1 MKGTMNQKKLSSTL
15 RQKKSG
21 DEMKVGTDNNIVDKF
36 LFNLTLIFIFLK
48 FFPGSPINDWSWWAI
63 LSPLWIPLLVLP
75 IAFII
80 SIVYSLVMA
89 IDPKTGLSKSDFMI
103 IKLTSYVL
111 AIGVGIIIIRSW
123 G

>member
-1 MKGTMNQKKLSSTL
+1 
-15 RQKKSG
+15 
-21 DEMKVGTDNNIVDKF
+21 MKVGTDNNIVDKF